1 MRRAVDPGVRGVLV
15 VTGVILGVAAVLAVL
30 AVGFW
35 SVTWDRDPSPESE
48 VRKFLSDEGV
58 SEVVIVRDCRHSNA
72 DSAFSLYLCDLS
84 VAQAVTVL
92 KVSDDPAGEPAS
104 LRSGSWTYCF
114 DVPRATREPL
124 SDRDRDAS
132 LVGRARG
139 EDCVS

>member
-1 MRRAVDPGVRGVLV
+1 MRRTVDLASRVVLV
-15 VTGVILGVAAVLAVL
+15 VTGAVLGIAAVLVVVAVAFSL
-30 AVGFW
+30 L
-35 SVTWDRDPSPESE
+35 TWDRDPSPESE
-48 VRKFLSDEGV
+48 VRKFLSSEGV
-58 SEVVIVRDCRHSNA
+58 SEVVIVRDCRHSDA

-124 SDRDRDAS
+124 SDKDRDAS